1 MYWILILQ
9 QLIAS
14 TTHIVAKSL
23 VMTLNPTLILLLRA
37 SIASIA
43 YISILFIRK
52 TRLFRID
59 KNDLLPFLFLGL
71 LNIPL
76 NQFLFFKSLEFTSP
90 ANVALSYALT
100 PAFVIVIAMIF
111 LGEKATKMKLTGIII
126 AFIGTVFVL
135 FEKGLDWKSESFL
148 GNGLALL
155 ASLSWGIYTVIGKK
169 YVQKYGAIY
178 TTAVTMVFG
187 LILYL
192 PIFAFYGDITEIS
205 RVNTIDFVKVFYLGV
220 ITSGVG
226 YALWYY
232 SLKKLEASKVSVFNN
247 LQPVLTTL
255 MAIFF
260 FDQTITLPFVLG
272 GILTISGVI
281 LTQKG

>member
-14 TTHIVAKSL
+14 TTHIVAKFL
-23 VMTLNPTLILLLRA
+23 VLTLNPTTILLLRA
-37 SIASIA
+37 SIASLA
-43 YISILFIRK
+43 YLSILILQK
-52 TRLFRID
+52 SKLLRID
-59 KNDLLPFLFLGL
+59 RKDFIPFLILGL
-71 LNIPL
+71 INIPM

-90 ANVALSYALT
+90 ANVALAYALT

-111 LGEKATKMKLTGIII
+111 LGEKATKLKLLGIII
-126 AFIGTVFVL
+126 SFGGTVFVL
-135 FEKGLDWKSESFL
+135 FEKGIDLKSDNFF

-155 ASLSWGIYTVIGKK
+155 ASLSWAVYTVLGKK
-169 YVQKYGAIY
+169 YVQKYGATY
-178 TTAVTMVFG
+178 TSAVTMVFG
-187 LILYL
+187 LLLYL
-192 PIFAFYGDITEIS
+192 PVFGLYGDSSEIAIVS
-205 RVNTIDFVKVFYLGV
+205 GVDFLRIIYLGV

-255 MAIFF
+255 MAVFF
-260 FDQTITLPFVLG
+260 FDQLITIPFLLG
-272 GILTISGVI
+272 GILTITGVI

>member
-14 TTHIVAKSL
+14 TTHIVAKS
-23 VMTLNPTLILLLRA
+23 VVLNLSPTLILLLRA
-37 SIASIA
+37 SIASVT
-43 YISILFIRK
+43 YLSTLVFRK
-52 TRLFRID
+52 SKLMRLEKRDVI
-59 KNDLLPFLFLGL
+59 PFLILGL
-71 LNIPL
+71 INIPM

-90 ANVALSYALT
+90 ANVALAYALT

-111 LGEKATKMKLTGIII
+111 LKEKATKLKLMGIII
-126 AFIGTVFVL
+126 AFAGTIFVL
-135 FEKGLDWKSESFL
+135 FEKGLDFKSDSFL

-155 ASLSWGIYTVIGKK
+155 ASLSWAVYTVLGKK
-169 YVQKYGAIY
+169 YVLKYGAIY
-178 TTAVTMVFG
+178 TSAVTMVFG
-187 LILYL
+187 LLLYL
-192 PIFAFYGDITEIS
+192 PVFGFYGDITEIS
-205 RVNTIDFVKVFYLGV
+205 NVTTVDFLKIFYLGV

-255 MAIFF
+255 MAVFF
-260 FDQTITLPFVLG
+260 FDQLITIPFVLG
-272 GILTISGVI
+272 GVLTITGVV

>member
-23 VMTLNPTLILLLRA
+23 VLTLSPTLILLLRA
-37 SIASIA
+37 SIASLA
-43 YISILFIRK
+43 YVSTLIFRK
-52 TRLFRID
+52 SKLFRIE
-59 KNDLLPFLFLGL
+59 KKDLIPFLILGFI
-71 LNIPL
+71 NIPM

-90 ANVALSYALT
+90 ANVALAYALT
-100 PAFVIVIAMIF
+100 PAFVIVIALIF
-111 LGEKATKMKLTGIII
+111 LREKATKLKLLGILI

-135 FEKGLDWKSESFL
+135 FEKGLDLKSDNFL

-155 ASLSWGIYTVIGKK
+155 ASLSWAVYTVLGKK

-178 TTAVTMVFG
+178 ASAVTMVFG
-187 LILYL
+187 LLLYL
-192 PIFAFYGDITEIS
+192 PIFGAFGHITEIS
-205 RVNTIDFVKVFYLGV
+205 KITSVDFLKIFYLGV

-255 MAIFF
+255 MAVFF
-260 FDQTITLPFVLG
+260 FDQIITIPFVLG

>member
-14 TTHIVAKSL
+14 TTHIVAKS
-23 VMTLNPTLILLLRA
+23 VVLNLSPTLILLLRA
-37 SIASIA
+37 SIASFT
-43 YISILFIRK
+43 YVSTLILRK
-52 TRLFRID
+52 SKLLRLEKRDVI
-59 KNDLLPFLFLGL
+59 PFLILGVI
-71 LNIPL
+71 NIPM

-90 ANVALSYALT
+90 ANVALAYALT

-111 LGEKATKMKLTGIII
+111 LKEKATKLKLMGIII
-126 AFIGTVFVL
+126 AFAGTIFVL
-135 FEKGLDWKSESFL
+135 FEKGIDFKSDNFL

-155 ASLSWGIYTVIGKK
+155 ASLSWAVYTVLGKK
-169 YVQKYGAIY
+169 YVLKYGAIY
-178 TTAVTMVFG
+178 TSAVTMVFG
-187 LILYL
+187 LLLYL
-192 PIFAFYGDITEIS
+192 PVFAFYGDITEIS
-205 RVNTIDFVKVFYLGV
+205 KVTTVDFLKIFYLGV

-255 MAIFF
+255 MAVFF
-260 FDQTITLPFVLG
+260 FDQLITIPFVLG
-272 GILTISGVI
+272 GVLTITGVV